1 MKNEDIKIKVR
12 TDFSESPG
20 PRRPDEG
27 DNSGEEFRK
36 TILLPALQK
45 AIKNNV
51 KLIVDLDNTDGFG
64 TSFLEESFGGLIRH
78 NGYTEA
84 QLKNTLVFIS
94 NEWVD
99 YIDEINLY
107 IAIAEQKEAAKR
119 K

>member
-1 MKNEDIKIKVR
+1 MKCEDIKIKVR

-36 TILLPALQK
+36 NVLLPALQRAVSNK
-45 AIKNNV
+45 V
-51 KLIVDLDNTDGFG
+51 QLIVDLDNTDGFG

-78 NGYTEA
+78 NGYTEK
-84 QLKNTLVFIS
+84 QLKNTLVIIS
-94 NEWVD
+94 DEWSD